1 MTKNEL
7 KAIVKERIA
16 QINTSLV
23 KMDDETAVGFT
34 TLFPA
39 WVVGMLCTAGDRL
52 QYDGKLYR
60 VEQTHTSQAGWEP
73 PMVPALFTEIAA
85 PGVIPVWKQPT
96 SALDAYNKGEK
107 VHYPHEYD
115 PIYRSKIDANVWP
128 PDNPDLWEVVEE

>member
-7 KAIVKERIA
+7 KAIVKGRID
-16 QINTSLV
+16 QINSSLV

-39 WVVGMLCTAGDRL
+39 WVVGMLCKAGERL

-96 SALDAYNKGEK
+96 GAQDAYNKGDK
-107 VHYPHEYD
+107 VHYPDEAG
-115 PIYRSKIDANVWP
+115 PIYESLVDANVWSP
-128 PDNPDLWEVVEE
+128 ETPNLWKVVEE